1 MPHKIRAVERDG
13 KGRYVIYGD
22 GEDEPLL
29 VVHEDVLIRHRL
41 FKGTELDEEQLAEIG
56 REAHEQEAYGAALAS
71 LGRRSRTR
79 TELALDLSRR
89 GFPEQVSKAALD
101 RLAREGYLDD
111 SRYAREFA
119 RVRAEGYYKGRN
131 LIRSELLRKGI
142 SRGEADA
149 AIRNLDPETERR
161 AAVEAALK
169 KWPSLRGE
177 FRDRTRKL
185 AQFLYRRGYTGSVV
199 REAVRAAAGDGA
211 ADAEDDGFYGD

>member
-1 MPHKIRAVERDG
+1 M
-13 KGRYVIYGD
+13 
-22 GEDEPLL
+22 
-29 VVHEDVLIRHRL
+29 
-41 FKGTELDEEQLAEIG
+41 
-56 REAHEQEAYGAALAS
+56 
-71 LGRRSRTR
+71 
-79 TELALDLSRR
+79 
-89 GFPEQVSKAALD
+89 
-101 RLAREGYLDD
+101 
-111 SRYAREFA
+111 
-119 RVRAEGYYKGRN
+119 
-131 LIRSELLRKGI
+131 RKGI

-211 ADAEDDGFYGD
+211 ADEEDDGFYGD